1 MPIYEYR
8 CAACGNEFEKLIL
21 GSSGGDGVLCPSC
34 GGSDVAKKLSVFA
47 AVGSSSPP
55 HSSPSSSSCG
65 ACNESCP
72 NRR

>member
-8 CAACGNEFEKLIL
+8 CQACGNEFEKLIL
-21 GSSGGDGVLCPSC
+21 GSSGGDGVSCPSC

-47 AVGSSSPP
+47 AATSSSSPP
-55 HSSPSSSSCG
+55 HSSPSSGCG